1 MMLKHITLICCLFLF
16 AEMQAVSRHFKQ
28 RPPPKEKNNQIFWRN
43 FKYHPPPPPE
53 GKNLTTFKPHYF
65 EQVLDHF
72 TATDTRTWLQRFWYS
87 GEHYKNGGPVFIMI
101 AGECMFEKLSLQL
114 SLSL

>member
-1 MMLKHITLICCLFLF
+1 MLKHITLICCFLLFV
-16 AEMQAVSRHFKQ
+16 EMEAVSRHFKPNSA
-28 RPPPKEKNNQIFWRN
+28 RPPKEIFLRN
-43 FKYHPPPPPE
+43 FKYQPPPPPE
-53 GKNLTTFKPHYF
+53 GKLLNVLPAHYF

-114 SLSL
+114 SLSLYLT